1 MAGGVNQIGAENL
14 TVTTAAVALTGVTG
28 KQPRHALIYVGT
40 SPIRFRAD
48 GTAPTSTTGM
58 YVAAGSYLD
67 WTNVDNDYLSMMN
80 KVQFIRDATAGADA
94 TLAVGYYD

>member
-14 TVTTAAVALTGVTG
+14 SVSTAAVALTGVTG
-28 KQPRHALIYVGT
+28 MLPRHVLIYVGT

-48 GTAPTSTTGM
+48 GTDPDATNGM
-58 YVAAGSYLD
+58 YVAAGSYID

-80 KVQFIRDATAGADA
+80 KVKFIRDTTAGADA
-94 TLAVGYYD
+94 TLAVAYFD

>member
-14 TVTTAAVALTGVTG
+14 SVSTAAVALTGVTG
-28 KQPRHALIYVGT
+28 MLPRHVLIYVGT

-48 GTAPTSTTGM
+48 GTDPAATTGM
-58 YVAAGSYLD
+58 YVAAGSYID

-80 KVQFIRDATAGADA
+80 KVKFIRDTTAGADA
-94 TLAVGYYD
+94 TLAVAYFD